1 MSRFYPFNC
10 CFVHLLYVFG
20 SYRKLMRRDGRWEPV
35 TSHVAITDDGQ
46 LMSDVL
52 VHGDAA
58 DVKYYTNQRLS
69 DNGDPVLYY
78 ALEDPI
84 TKQ

>member
-1 MSRFYPFNC
+1 MSRFYPFIYHL
-10 CFVHLLYVFG
+10 VHLRG
-20 SYRKLMRRDGRWEPV
+20 SYRKLTRRDGRWEPV

-46 LMSDVL
+46 LMSNVL
-52 VHGDAA
+52 VHGNAA

-69 DNGDPVLYY
+69 GNVDSVQYY

-84 TKQ
+84 HVVKQ

>member
-1 MSRFYPFNC
+1 MHGF
-10 CFVHLLYVFG
+10 
-20 SYRKLMRRDGRWEPV
+20 YRKLRRRDGRWEPV

-46 LMSDVL
+46 LMSNAL

-58 DVKYYTNQRLS
+58 DVKYHTNQRLS

-78 ALEDPI
+78 ALEDSI
-84 TKQ
+84 TKR